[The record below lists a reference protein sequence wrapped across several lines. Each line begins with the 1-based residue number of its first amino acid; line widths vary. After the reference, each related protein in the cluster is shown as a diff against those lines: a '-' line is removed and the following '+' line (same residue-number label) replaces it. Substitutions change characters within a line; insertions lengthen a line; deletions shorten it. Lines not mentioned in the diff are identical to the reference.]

1 MQRNFERWHST
12 MKTRIFRY
20 FSRSGISTLAQPE
33 NRRRLSKCVHLTPVR
48 IEGVEQIMSFELF
61 LRRLQPTENWL
72 NTFISRSTWAVL
84 RFTWQPTRRDT
95 TWCVLFRS
103 SELWFVRY
111 VRNSKGQPL
120 NTFFW
125 NSRFYC
131 VAAKLWRFQ
140 EANKSSASIICGPL
154 YLNV

>member
-1 MQRNFERWHST
+1 MTLDNENTDFPLLFTFRNFYSCAT
-12 MKTRIFRY
+12 GKPATIVKMCPFDA
-20 FSRSGISTLAQPE
+20 SS
-33 NRRRLSKCVHLTPVR
+33 NRRRRTNHVFWVVSSAFTTDWKLTEYVY
-48 IEGVEQIMSFELF
+48 IEKYMGGPAIYVTTDQARHHVMCTFPFKRTL
-61 LRRLQPTENWL
+61 WL
-72 NTFISRSTWAVL
+72 LNF
-84 RFTWQPTRRDT
+84 F
-95 TWCVLFRS
+95 
-103 SELWFVRY
+103 WFVRY